1 MTARWTKESHALNPR
16 IGVALLACIVGGLLI
31 LASCGKKE
39 TKIDPAKYEGW
50 KLYSYGHF
58 DIHYNPRSSWAT
70 QMAELARGYERF
82 LTEICSILE
91 MPVPEDKIDLYIYL
105 PGPEGKEITGRV
117 LPFSTATA
125 IHWDA
130 MYPYGYQLTKF
141 LLAKKG
147 IEPGDFRAMNEGVP
161 HLLDF
166 SGINYH
172 DKTNR
177 LVNSGKFVP
186 LVELGDNNRFDSL
199 AFPIKRAEAASLCGF
214 IMYNYGLERLFMLW
228 NSSVG
233 WQRSIETIFQTP
245 IDEFEKKWL
254 EFARANTTAPEG
266 TMDNDSVQDL
276 RMIIQ

>member
-1 MTARWTKESHALNPR
+1 VSARWTKDSRTSRGR
-16 IGVALLACIVGGLLI
+16 ITVAAIACILVGLLI
-31 LASCGKKE
+31 LAACGKKE
-39 TKIDPAKYEGW
+39 SEIDPSKYAGW

-58 DIHYNPRSSWAT
+58 NIHYDPRSSWGPK
-70 QMAELARGYERF
+70 MADLARGYERF
-82 LTEICSILE
+82 LTEICGILE
-91 MPVPEDKIDLYIYL
+91 MPVPEEKIELYIYV
-105 PGPEGKEITGRV
+105 PGPEGKEITGRT
-117 LPFSTATA
+117 LPFSTANS

-130 MYPYGYQLTKF
+130 LYPYGYQLTKF

-147 IEPGDFRAMNEGVP
+147 IEPGNFHVMNEGVP

-186 LVELGDNNRFDSL
+186 LAELGDNNRFDSL
-199 AFPIKRAEAASLCGF
+199 AFPIKRSESASLCGF

-228 NSSVG
+228 KSSVG
-233 WQRSIETIFQTP
+233 WQRSIETIFQSP

-254 EFARANTTAPEG
+254 EFARANTKSPEG
-266 TMDNDSVQDL
+266 TMENDSVQDL
-276 RMIIQ
+276 RMLIQ